1 MSKKIS
7 KVRICLA
14 FFVFA
19 IIAVFFGMT
28 GIKDVK
34 AATISEN
41 EFAAKIAELKKVY
54 RDKEYWNAYN
64 SCGYNGT
71 GTLKCKCVSSCPG
84 SCSCRCGK
92 FYIGSTYYGGQ
103 CFGFAN
109 KMGYL
114 IFGSVPT
121 SSWTEYKSVANY
133 YAGDYVRVRN
143 NKHSIFITKVSGD
156 TITYVD
162 CNNYGPCQV
171 KWDRTISKS
180 SLAGITT
187 YVRRIK
193 GNTLTGTSQTT
204 PGQPTGHAPE
214 GVVDN
219 ASGGGNN
226 ITVSGWAFDRDD
238 VSRPVDIHVYIGG
251 PAGSGAEAHA
261 ITANKDR
268 TDVGNVYGVGDY
280 HGFRE
285 TINVETT
292 GTQTLYFYAIGIGEG
307 GNQLLGTKTVT
318 IKKGP
323 LGAIDSVSGGIQSVR
338 VSGWAYDPDE
348 PNKAIPVHV
357 YIGGPA
363 GSGAA
368 CHAIDAN
375 QERKDLASLFG
386 IGDHHGYGETIFTD
400 LTGEQP
406 LHFYA
411 IDSEGLGTTYLGS
424 RTVEIQ
430 PELEPEGFV
439 DAAVGGT
446 DSITIGGWAYD
457 PNDYTQSLDVHVYAG
472 GPAGSGKL
480 LGGVR
485 ANKERKDVGA
495 GGKGDYHGFSD
506 VIKTNLSGTQTLYFY
521 AIGINGRTNPMFA
534 TKTVEIKQGHSPEGS
549 FDLAFDGKGSVRV
562 TGWAFDRD
570 AFTQSV
576 SLQVYIG
583 GPAGSGA
590 SCYSILADQ
599 ERTDVGDIHVGAGNY
614 HGFDETI
621 VTGKRGRQE
630 IYIYATDIGSNQ
642 DDTLLG
648 HRTVT
653 IQEAETESGHTHRYT
668 EKLTKQAT
676 CAKEGEKQYICSCGD
691 SYTEKT
697 EKLPHDA
704 VVEEERPATC
714 VTVGMSQWSY
724 CSVCGIVIKPLE
736 IMPKGGHKN
745 TETRYQK
752 EATCMEAG
760 YTGDTYCADCGIKL
774 ESGTETGQTEHDWD
788 TGVILIEPTH
798 TEKGI
803 KTFTCKTCDSSRVE
817 LIPVRTDSEET
828 HTHNYTEEIVTS
840 ATCVED
846 GEIRYSCVCGD
857 AYTEIVERLGHEW
870 DDGIITKEPT
880 KTEAG
885 ERLFTCMVCKTSQ
898 TELIPPQEAEP
909 DDTEGNETGE
919 ETKENEKVKEEVKEE
934 EEFLSEGD
942 IVYDEDRLAEY
953 EVTAVNGNEAEVE
966 YIEPV
971 NKKASNVKI
980 PDRIE
985 TEEGD
990 SCKVTSISA
999 GAFRNNKHITKIV
1012 IGNHVKVIGNKA
1024 FSGCKNLSSIELG
1037 KNVTKLGSNVFSG
1050 CGKIKKL
1057 TLSLKVSKIGSN
1069 AFYNCEQLKTL
1080 TIKGRKLTAKGL
1092 AKKAFKGMPAKAI
1105 IKVPKSKAAA
1115 YKRLFRQKGLT
1126 GKVKVASI

>member
-1 MSKKIS
+1 MGKNVNKGKIG
-7 KVRICLA
+7 LA
-14 FFVFA
+14 VFVFCIMSA
-19 IIAVFFGMT
+19 YFWLAGAA
-28 GIKDVK
+28 DVK
-34 AATISEN
+34 AAVSES
-41 EFAAKIAELKKVY
+41 EFAAKIAELKKIY
-54 RDKEYWNAYN
+54 RDKEYWNGYN

-71 GTLKCKCVSSCPG
+71 GTLKCKCSPSCEPE
-84 SCSCRCGK
+84 CTCRCGK
-92 FYIGSTYYGGQ
+92 FYIGSAYYGGQ

-121 SSWTEYKSVANY
+121 SSWPEYKKVANY
-133 YAGDYVRVRN
+133 YAGDYVRIRN
-143 NKHSIFITKVSGD
+143 NRHSIFITKVSGD

-187 YVRRIK
+187 YVRRVK
-193 GNTLTGTSQTT
+193 GNTLTGTSQ
-204 PGQPTGHAPE
+204 PGQSQPTGYAPE

-219 ASGGGNN
+219 VSGGGNN

-285 TINVETT
+285 TIAVDTT

-323 LGAIDSVSGGIQSVR
+323 LGAIDSASGGIQSVR
-338 VSGWAYDPDE
+338 VTGWAYDPDE

-363 GSGAA
+363 GSGAS
-368 CHAIDAN
+368 CHVIDAN

-386 IGDHHGYGETIFTD
+386 IGEYHGYGETIYTD
-400 LTGEQP
+400 LVGEQP

-430 PELEPEGFV
+430 PELEPEGYV

-446 DSITIGGWAYD
+446 DSIMIGGWAYA

-472 GPAGSGKL
+472 GPAGSGVL
-480 LGGVR
+480 LGGVK

-495 GGKGDYHGFSD
+495 GGKGDYHGFTD
-506 VIKTNLSGTQTLYFY
+506 VIKTNLSGTQMLYFY
-521 AIGINGRTNPMFA
+521 AIGINGRTNPLIA
-534 TKTVEIKQGHSPEGS
+534 TKTVEITRGRAPEGS
-549 FDLAFDGKGSVRV
+549 FDRAFGGEGSVRV

-570 AFTQSV
+570 AFTRSV
-576 SLQVYIG
+576 ALRVYIG

-590 SCYSILADQ
+590 SCYQILADK
-599 ERTDVGDIHVGAGNY
+599 ERTDVGDIHAGAGNY

-621 VTGKRGRQE
+621 VTAKRGEQE
-630 IYIYATDIGSNQ
+630 IYIYAADLESNQ
-642 DDTLLG
+642 GDTLLG
-648 HRTVT
+648 HRAVT
-653 IQEAETESGHTHRYT
+653 IQEAEMESGHTHRYT
-668 EKLTKQAT
+668 EKITKQAT
-676 CAKEGEKQYICSCGD
+676 CVKEGEKQYVCACGD

-697 EKLPHDA
+697 EKAPHNA
-704 VVEEERPATC
+704 VVEKERPATC
-714 VTVGMSQWSY
+714 VSIGMSEWSY
-724 CSVCGIVIKPLE
+724 CSECGFVLKPVE

-760 YTGDTYCADCGIKL
+760 YTGDIYCVDCGIKL
-774 ESGTETGQTEHDWD
+774 EAGTETGQTDHDWD
-788 TGVILIEPTH
+788 KGVILIEPTY

-803 KTFTCKTCDSSRVE
+803 KTFTCKICESSRVE
-817 LIPVRTDSEET
+817 LIPVRTDSDET
-828 HTHNYTEEIVTS
+828 HTHNYAEETVTP

-846 GEIRYSCVCGD
+846 GEIRYSCICGDTYTEMVERFGHEWNDGIVTKEPTETKAGEKMFTCTICETKQTEQIPPIGTEPGDTETDDTEADDTETDDTEADDTETDDTEADDTEPDETHTHSYKKEIVKTAQCEKDGEMKFTCSCGD
-857 AYTEIVERLGHEW
+857 AYTEPIEQTGHSGAVESLRHSRLQRRME
-870 DDGIITKEPT
+870 
-880 KTEAG
+880 
-885 ERLFTCMVCKTSQ
+885 
-898 TELIPPQEAEP
+898 
-909 DDTEGNETGE
+909 
-919 ETKENEKVKEEVKEE
+919 
-934 EEFLSEGD
+934 
-942 IVYDEDRLAEY
+942 
-953 EVTAVNGNEAEVE
+953 
-966 YIEPV
+966 
-971 NKKASNVKI
+971 
-980 PDRIE
+980 
-985 TEEGD
+985 
-990 SCKVTSISA
+990 
-999 GAFRNNKHITKIV
+999 
-1012 IGNHVKVIGNKA
+1012 
-1024 FSGCKNLSSIELG
+1024 
-1037 KNVTKLGSNVFSG
+1037 
-1050 CGKIKKL
+1050 
-1057 TLSLKVSKIGSN
+1057 
-1069 AFYNCEQLKTL
+1069 
-1080 TIKGRKLTAKGL
+1080 
-1092 AKKAFKGMPAKAI
+1092 
-1105 IKVPKSKAAA
+1105 
-1115 YKRLFRQKGLT
+1115 
-1126 GKVKVASI
+1126 